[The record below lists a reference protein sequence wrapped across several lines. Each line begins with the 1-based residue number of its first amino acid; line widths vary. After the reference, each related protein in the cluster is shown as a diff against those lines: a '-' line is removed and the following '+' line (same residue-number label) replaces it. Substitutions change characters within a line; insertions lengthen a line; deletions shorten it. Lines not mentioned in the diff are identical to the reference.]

1 MNFPLST
8 ASLLEPERPLDSVT
22 RGRPAASPAS
32 RCLAVLT
39 PVRRRRLLSKE
50 GVS

>member
-8 ASLLEPERPLDSVT
+8 ASLLEPERPLDSVM

-32 RCLAVLT
+32 KCRAVLT
-39 PVRRRRLLSKE
+39 PVRRQLLSKE
-50 GVS
+50 GVA